1 MSATTVKE
9 AVFGGTGKAVAV
21 AALCACA
28 GLGVWIAMM
37 NLGLATTTAMGNI
50 FNWGLLIA
58 VFAFLVGF
66 GAGAQLV
73 ASGIV
78 LFGRPGSQRLVLP
91 LQACGLGAVIGAA
104 VAVMADLGAPFHI
117 FAMVLHPN
125 PASPLVWDMVA
136 LTAFIV
142 LAFVGLLAVARGWR
156 SRRVWMAV
164 AGVAAVALQ
173 VVEGLLF
180 ALMGARAWWH
190 SVLEPVD
197 FLVVALVCGFALA
210 VLLGACFK
218 RSDGLEAAISMARWL
233 FWAVLVHVA
242 LSLGEL
248 GLLVSEQTAGAQEAL
263 ALVGSYGWLYALEL
277 GLPLVAVVVLRV
289 RLREAG
295 RGRLVV
301 CALLVTVGMFAHRL
315 MLLYPALGAG
325 TLFIPLSDAPSPSW
339 LYPVSTGYPVG
350 PSGHVE
356 TFSLLQAYVPTGLE
370 WLAVL
375 LPVGLAVLVA
385 LVAYNVARA
394 VGKAAAAE

>member
-1 MSATTVKE
+1 MSGATVKQ
-9 AVFGGTGKAVAV
+9 ALFGNTGKAVAI

-28 GLGVWIAMM
+28 GLGVWIAMVGM
-37 NLGLATTTAMGNI
+37 GLAATTAMGNI

-66 GAGAQLV
+66 GAGGQLV

-78 LFGRPGSQRLVLP
+78 LFGRPESQRLALP
-91 LQACGLGAVIGAA
+91 LQACGLGGAIGAA
-104 VAVMADLGAPFHI
+104 VAVLADLGSPFHI
-117 FAMVLHPN
+117 FAMLLHPN

-136 LTAFIV
+136 LTAFVV

-190 SVLEPVD
+190 SVIEPVD
-197 FLVVALVCGFALA
+197 FLVVALVCGLALA
-210 VLLGACFK
+210 VLLGAFSK
-218 RSDGLEAAISMARWL
+218 NADGLEAARRMARWL
-233 FWAVLVHVA
+233 FWAVLAHVA

-248 GLLVSEQTAGAQEAL
+248 GLLATEQTAGAREAL
-263 ALVGSYGWLYALEL
+263 ALVGAYGWLYALEL
-277 GLPLVAVVVLRV
+277 GLPLLGAVAARI

-295 RGRLVV
+295 RGRLAV
-301 CALLVTVGMFAHRL
+301 CAVLVAVGMFAHRL
-315 MLLYPALGAG
+315 MLLYPALGSA
-325 TLFIPLSDAPSPSW
+325 TLFIPLSNAPSPSW
-339 LYPVSTGYPVG
+339 AYPVSTGFALG
-350 PSGHVE
+350 PTGFGE
-356 TFSLLQAYVPTGLE
+356 GFALTQAYVPTGFE

-394 VGKAAAAE
+394 VAKPHA

>member
-117 FAMVLHPN
+117 FAMLLHPN

-190 SVLEPVD
+190 SVIEPVD
-197 FLVVALVCGFALA
+197 FLVVALVCGLTLA
-210 VLLGACFK
+210 VILGASSK
-218 RSDGLEAAISMARWL
+218 RAGALETAVSLVRWL

-248 GLLVSEQTAGAQEAL
+248 WLLASEQTAGAQEAF
-263 ALVGSYGWLYALEL
+263 ALVGSYWWLYVLEL
-277 GLPLVAVVVLRV
+277 GLPLAGAVAVRV

-295 RGRLVV
+295 RVRSVVGAALV
-301 CALLVTVGMFAHRL
+301 AAGMFAHRF
-315 MLLYPALGAG
+315 MLLYPALGSG
-325 TLFIPLSDAPSPSW
+325 TLFIPLPDAPSPSW
-339 LYPVSTGYPVG
+339 LYPVSTGYLVG
-350 PSGHVE
+350 PSGYVE
-356 TFSLLQAYVPTGLE
+356 TFSLLQAYVPTVFE

-375 LPVGLAVLVA
+375 LPVGLAVLLA

-394 VGKAAAAE
+394 VGKAGAEK

>member
-1 MSATTVKE
+1 MSGATVRQ
-9 AVFGGTGKAVAV
+9 AVFGSTGKAIAV
-21 AALCACA
+21 ASLCVCA
-28 GLGVWIAMM
+28 GLGAWIAMM
-37 NLGLATTTAMGNI
+37 SLGLATTAAMGNI

-66 GAGAQLV
+66 GAGSQLV
-73 ASGIV
+73 ASGIM
-78 LFGRPGSQRLVLP
+78 LFGREESQRLVLP
-91 LQACGLGAVIGAA
+91 LQACGLGGAIGAA
-104 VAVMADLGAPFHI
+104 VAVLADLGSPLHI
-117 FAMVLHPN
+117 VAMLLHPN

-142 LAFVGLLAVARGWR
+142 LSFVGLLAVARGWR
-156 SRRVWMAV
+156 SRRAWMAV
-164 AGVAAVALQ
+164 AGIAAVALQ

-197 FLVVALVCGFALA
+197 FLVVALVCGLTLA
-210 VLLGACFK
+210 VLLGVFSK
-218 RSDGLEAAISMARWL
+218 YSDGLGAAVRMARWL

-248 GLLVSEQTAGAQEAL
+248 GLLATEQTAGAREAL
-263 ALVGSYGWLYALEL
+263 VLVGSYWGLYALEL
-277 GLPLVAVVVLRV
+277 GLPLVAAVVLRI

-295 RGRLVV
+295 RVRLAVCAVLVV
-301 CALLVTVGMFAHRL
+301 VGMFAHRL
-315 MLLYPALGAG
+315 MLLYPALGSA
-325 TLFIPLSDAPSPSW
+325 TLFVPLSNAPSPSW
-339 LYPVSTGYPVG
+339 VYPVSTGYALG
-350 PSGHVE
+350 PTGYGE
-356 TFSLLQAYVPTGLE
+356 TFALVQTYVPTGFE

-394 VGKAAAAE
+394 VGKARA

>member
-117 FAMVLHPN
+117 FAMLLHPN

-136 LTAFIV
+136 LTAFFV
-142 LAFVGLLAVARGWR
+142 VAYVGLLAVARG
-156 SRRVWMAV
+156 
-164 AGVAAVALQ
+164 
-173 VVEGLLF
+173 
-180 ALMGARAWWH
+180 WWH

-233 FWAVLVHVA
+233 FWA
-242 LSLGEL
+242 
-248 GLLVSEQTAGAQEAL
+248 
-263 ALVGSYGWLYALEL
+263 ALV
-277 GLPLVAVVVLRV
+277 
-289 RLREAG
+289 
-295 RGRLVV
+295 
-301 CALLVTVGMFAHRL
+301 
-315 MLLYPALGAG
+315 
-325 TLFIPLSDAPSPSW
+325 
-339 LYPVSTGYPVG
+339 
-350 PSGHVE
+350 
-356 TFSLLQAYVPTGLE
+356 
-370 WLAVL
+370 
-375 LPVGLAVLVA
+375 
-385 LVAYNVARA
+385 
-394 VGKAAAAE
+394 